1 MAASIATT
9 ITAVRI
15 GETLICRSLSL
26 HQLRKLIIVLSHEC
40 NIFLEL
46 NRLCALERGIK
57 LLQIPFLFCF
67 QYRFV
72 GFNRVDL
79 LLDLFR
85 WLGEFYHE
93 QSPLH
98 DRVEKCK
105 ENVSL
110 AAAVMMLAGALEK

>member
-1 MAASIATT
+1 MLPQQASGYHECTSAGMAASIATT

-15 GETLICRSLSL
+15 AETLICRSLSL

-57 LLQIPFLFCF
+57 LLQILFLFYF

-85 WLGEFYHE
+85 WLGEFFG
-93 QSPLH
+93 LLI
-98 DRVEKCK
+98 D
-105 ENVSL
+105 
-110 AAAVMMLAGALEK
+110 AGHNHGDIH